1 MSSLKSAMLVTAVA
15 LLAACSDRAEVKRIG
30 EVDGEGRP
38 KASAVTGGTISGT
51 IDVDEA
57 LKAKLQPSTDVLYI
71 FARQG
76 DGGPPVAVKRYVPG
90 QYSFPLRYE
99 LSASDMMLRQPGS
112 VFAGEMRVFARISR
126 SGDAIGA
133 PGDIEGYYPGN
144 PVSPPAGSVDF
155 KIATERL

>member
-1 MSSLKSAMLVTAVA
+1 MSSLKSALFAAAIV

-38 KASAVTGGTISGT
+38 KAAAVTGGTVSGT

-57 LKAKLQPSTDVLYI
+57 LKTKLQPSTDVLYI

-76 DGGPPVAVKRYVPG
+76 DGGPPVAVKRYIPG

-99 LSASDMMLRQPGS
+99 LSASDMMLRQPGA
-112 VFAGEMRVFARISR
+112 VFAGEMRIFARISR

-133 PGDIEGYYPGN
+133 PGDIEGFYPGN
-144 PVSPPAGSVDF
+144 PVSPPVSGIDF